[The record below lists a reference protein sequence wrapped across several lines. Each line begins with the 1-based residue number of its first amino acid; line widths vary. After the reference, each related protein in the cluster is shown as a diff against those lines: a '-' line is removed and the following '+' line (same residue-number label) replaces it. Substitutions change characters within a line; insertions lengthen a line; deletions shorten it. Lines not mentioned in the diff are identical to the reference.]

1 MEKEELF
8 YYIAKSWSRD
18 TCYPLCKENW
28 NIDNPSLG
36 QCAVTSLVVND
47 FLGGKIMRCM
57 CGDTSHYYNV
67 VNGEIIDFT
76 VEQFG
81 GKIPEYYNSE
91 EKNRNDLLE
100 NKNTAFRYFLL
111 LENVKNKTS
120 EQKSNVKK
128 KIYK

>member
-1 MEKEELF
+1 M
-8 YYIAKSWSRD
+8 
-18 TCYPLCKENW
+18 
-28 NIDNPSLG
+28 
-36 QCAVTSLVVND
+36 
-47 FLGGKIMRCM
+47 
-57 CGDTSHYYNV
+57 
-67 VNGEIIDFT
+67 NGEIIDFT

>member
-8 YYIAKSWSRD
+8 YNIAKSWSRD